1 MDQPKESPIWMQE
14 PSVQSIPREK
24 LEFLQKLVFESAS
37 LTPRQLLP
45 FLMALAQ
52 RSRTEQIS
60 FSQEE
65 MTAVIEAIRKY
76 STPEEIGKMDQILKL
91 LSSKKSRET

>member
-1 MDQPKESPIWMQE
+1 MDQPKESPVWMQE

-45 FLMALAQ
+45 FLMALA
-52 RSRTEQIS
+52 
-60 FSQEE
+60 
-65 MTAVIEAIRKY
+65 
-76 STPEEIGKMDQILKL
+76 
-91 LSSKKSRET
+91 